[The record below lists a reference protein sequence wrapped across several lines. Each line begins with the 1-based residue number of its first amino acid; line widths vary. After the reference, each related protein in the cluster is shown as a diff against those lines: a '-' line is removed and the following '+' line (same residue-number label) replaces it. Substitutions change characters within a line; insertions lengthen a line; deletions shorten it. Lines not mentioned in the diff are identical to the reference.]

1 MGLFKNNGTE
11 LKRFT
16 LGDLVY
22 DEYYG
27 AGIVIDLDRKFDE
40 MEVKFR
46 KPENNIWLTTFSV
59 KSLEIVSKAKDRE
72 ALTISSQ
79 DKA

>member
-27 AGIVIDLDRKFDE
+27 AGVVIDLDRKFDE

-59 KSLEIVSKAKDRE
+59 KSLEIISKAEDRE
-72 ALTISSQ
+72 LLTTPSQ
-79 DKA
+79 DKP

>member
-27 AGIVIDLDRKFDE
+27 TGVVIDLDRMFDE

-46 KPENNIWLTTFSV
+46 QPENNVWLTTFSV
-59 KSLEIVSKAKDRE
+59 KNLEIVSKAEDRE
-72 ALTISSQ
+72 ALTSPSQ
-79 DKA
+79 DKP

>member
-1 MGLFKNNGTE
+1 MGLFKNNGIE
-11 LKRFT
+11 LKRFD

-22 DEYYG
+22 DDYYG
-27 AGIVIDLDRKFDE
+27 TGIVIDLDRKFDE

-79 DKA
+79 HKP

>member
-11 LKRFT
+11 LKRFD

-27 AGIVIDLDRKFDE
+27 TGVVIDLDRRFDE

-46 KPENNIWLTTFSV
+46 QPENNVWLTPFSV
-59 KSLEIVSKAKDRE
+59 KSLEIVSKAKDRK
-72 ALTISSQ
+72 ALTTPSQ
-79 DKA
+79 DKP

>member
-11 LKRFT
+11 LKRFD

-27 AGIVIDLDRKFDE
+27 TGVVIDLDRRFDE

-59 KSLEIVSKAKDRE
+59 KNLEVVSKAKDRE
-72 ALTISSQ
+72 MAL
-79 DKA
+79 DKPLTE

>member
-11 LKRFT
+11 LKRFD

-27 AGIVIDLDRKFDE
+27 TGVVIDLDRRFDE

-59 KSLEIVSKAKDRE
+59 KSLEIISKAKDRE
-72 ALTISSQ
+72 ALTTPLQ
-79 DKA
+79 DKP

>member
-1 MGLFKNNGTE
+1 MGLFKSNGRE
-11 LKRFT
+11 LKRFG

-27 AGIVIDLDRKFDE
+27 PGIVIDLDRRFDE

-46 KPENNIWLTTFSV
+46 KPENNVWLTTFSV
-59 KSLEIVSKAKDRE
+59 KGLEIVSKAKDRE
-72 ALTISSQ
+72 ALTTPSQ

>member
-11 LKRFT
+11 LRRFD

-22 DEYYG
+22 DDYYG
-27 AGIVIDLDRKFDE
+27 AGVVIDLDRRFDE

-59 KSLEIVSKAKDRE
+59 KGLEIVSKAKDRG
-72 ALTISSQ
+72 ALTTPSQ
-79 DKA
+79 NKA

>member
-1 MGLFKNNGTE
+1 MGLFKNNGRE

-27 AGIVIDLDRKFDE
+27 TGVVIDLDRRFDE

-46 KPENNIWLTTFSV
+46 QPENNVWLTTFSV
-59 KSLEIVSKAKDRE
+59 KGLEIVSKAKDRE
-72 ALTISSQ
+72 ALTTPSQ

>member
-11 LKRFT
+11 LRRFD

-22 DEYYG
+22 DDYHG
-27 AGIVIDLDRKFDE
+27 AGVVIDLDRRFDE

-46 KPENNIWLTTFSV
+46 KPENNIWLTAFSV
-59 KSLEIVSKAKDRE
+59 KNLAIVSKAKDRE
-72 ALTISSQ
+72 ALTTPSQ
-79 DKA
+79 DKP

>member
-1 MGLFKNNGTE
+1 MGLFKNNGSE

-27 AGIVIDLDRKFDE
+27 AGVVIDLDRRFDE

-59 KSLEIVSKAKDRE
+59 KSLEIISKAEDRQL
-72 ALTISSQ
+72 LTTPLQ
-79 DKA
+79 DKP

>member
-1 MGLFKNNGTE
+1 MGLFKNNGRE

-27 AGIVIDLDRKFDE
+27 TGVVIDLDRRFDE

-72 ALTISSQ
+72 ALTTPSQ

>member
-16 LGDLVY
+16 VGDLVY

-27 AGIVIDLDRKFDE
+27 PGIVIDLDRKFDE

-59 KSLEIVSKAKDRE
+59 KSLEIVSKAKDRTP
-72 ALTISSQ
+72 LTTSSQ
-79 DKA
+79 HKP

>member
-11 LKRFT
+11 LKRFDV
-16 LGDLVY
+16 GDLVY
-22 DEYYG
+22 DDYYG
-27 AGIVIDLDRKFDE
+27 TGIVIELDRKFDE

-59 KSLEIVSKAKDRE
+59 QSLEIVSKAKDRE
-72 ALTISSQ
+72 ALTTSSQ

>member
-11 LKRFT
+11 LKRFD

-27 AGIVIDLDRKFDE
+27 TGVVIDLDQRFDE

-59 KSLEIVSKAKDRE
+59 KSLEIISKAKDRTP
-72 ALTISSQ
+72 LTTPSQ
-79 DKA
+79 DKT

>member
-1 MGLFKNNGTE
+1 MGLFKSNGTE

-27 AGIVIDLDRKFDE
+27 TGVVIELDRKFDE

-46 KPENNIWLTTFSV
+46 QPENNVWLCPFSV
-59 KSLEIVSKAKDRE
+59 KGLEIVSKAKDRE
-72 ALTISSQ
+72 ALTTPLQ
-79 DKA
+79 DKP

>member
-11 LKRFT
+11 LKRFD

-27 AGIVIDLDRKFDE
+27 TGVVIDLDRRFDE

-59 KSLEIVSKAKDRE
+59 KNL
-72 ALTISSQ
+72 
-79 DKA
+79 

>member
-1 MGLFKNNGTE
+1 MGIFKNNGAE
-11 LKRFT
+11 LKRFD

-27 AGIVIDLDRKFDE
+27 AGVVIDLDQRFDE

-59 KSLEIVSKAKDRE
+59 KGLEIVSKAKDRG
-72 ALTISSQ
+72 ALTTPSQ
-79 DKA
+79 NKA

>member
-11 LKRFT
+11 LKRFD

-27 AGIVIDLDRKFDE
+27 TGVVIDLDRRFDE

-59 KSLEIVSKAKDRE
+59 KSLEIISKAKDRG
-72 ALTISSQ
+72 ALTTPSQ
-79 DKA
+79 NKA

>member
-27 AGIVIDLDRKFDE
+27 TGIVIDLDRKFDE

-46 KPENNIWLTTFSV
+46 KPENNVWLTTFSV

-72 ALTISSQ
+72 VLTTPSQ
-79 DKA
+79 DKP

>member
-16 LGDLVY
+16 LGDQVY

-27 AGIVIDLDRKFDE
+27 PGIVIDLDRRFDE

-46 KPENNIWLTTFSV
+46 KPENNVWLTTFSV
-59 KSLEIVSKAKDRE
+59 KNLEIVSKAIE
-72 ALTISSQ
+72 SEHLTTTSQ
-79 DKA
+79 DKP

>member
-1 MGLFKNNGTE
+1 MGLFKNNGRE

-27 AGIVIDLDRKFDE
+27 TGVVIDLDQRFDE

-72 ALTISSQ
+72 ALTTPSQ

>member
-1 MGLFKNNGTE
+1 MGLFKTNGNE
-11 LKRFT
+11 LKRFA

-27 AGIVIDLDRKFDE
+27 TGIVIDLDKKFNE
-40 MEVKFR
+40 MEVQFH

-59 KSLEIVSKAKDRE
+59 KNLEIVSMAKDRQKVLDKI
-72 ALTISSQ
+72 LTP
-79 DKA
+79 

>member
-11 LKRFT
+11 LKRFD

-22 DEYYG
+22 DDYYG
-27 AGIVIDLDRKFDE
+27 TGIVIELDRKFYE

-46 KPENNIWLTTFSV
+46 KPENNIWLTTFTV

-72 ALTISSQ
+72 ALTTPSQ
-79 DKA
+79 DTP

>member
-27 AGIVIDLDRKFDE
+27 TGVVIDLDRKFDE

-59 KSLEIVSKAKDRE
+59 KSLEIISKAEDRE
-72 ALTISSQ
+72 LLTTPLQ
-79 DKA
+79 DKP